1 MAQGHLFIIL
11 GQYGTSPIGRS
22 AFLPFKILWGY
33 RMKSALKKAV
43 FFIYKYP
50 LTLLIIKCSGQ
61 LFQIPFIIFGKTDTL
76 ATFAVHSNEIN
87 Q

>member
-1 MAQGHLFIIL
+1 MTRLFF
-11 GQYGTSPIGRS
+11 RS
-22 AFLPFKILWGY
+22 KPFAEKGP
-33 RMKSALKKAV
+33 